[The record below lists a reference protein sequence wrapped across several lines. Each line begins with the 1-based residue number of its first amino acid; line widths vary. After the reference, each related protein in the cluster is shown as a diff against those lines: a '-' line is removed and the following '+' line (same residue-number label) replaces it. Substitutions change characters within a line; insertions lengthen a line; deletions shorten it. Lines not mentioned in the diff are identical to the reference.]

1 MLQCPMPKKEF
12 SWSIYRLRGTPA
24 VFVGDVQASD
34 EKSAIQKAIEEFKI
48 TDAEQQKRLI
58 AQRRR

>member
-1 MLQCPMPKKEF
+1 MLQCPMAKKEY

-24 VFVGDVQASD
+24 VFVGDVEAPD
-34 EKSAIQKAIEEFKI
+34 EKAAIEKAIKDFNI
-48 TDAEQQKRLI
+48 TDTEQQKRLI